1 MNESITRENLKE
13 LLSNFI
19 ANNNLLNKDIAK
31 AIGCSISSIE
41 RITNNRSYPSDEM
54 IKQCGILFSI
64 GYEGYKKLSKS
75 DKEKISE
82 GIGTVGGGVLGFGS
96 ITAVVSSLG
105 YAGLSAAG
113 ITSGL
118 AAAGGLVGGG
128 MALGITAIAAIPVA
142 AGTLSGGISA
152 SISGGNFWQ
161 GIRQGAITSGLN
173 HIADHT
179 LQKKKLPYTLIEDE
193 LYNHANIDVYTA
205 KPPSISYDTADD
217 LINKMPSLKSLKKQA
232 KGYNLAGGRI
242 NSGKDP
248 NGIQYGLTN
257 HDNKTIYLYKETFT
271 TWQKLALS
279 IGHELMHAVH
289 RTSGTWQS
297 WYNTGGSS
305 YAKNMTEYNAYNW
318 EFIYTSQRGTFGSLE
333 GLTKYGKLLGKTI
346 PTPSSSHS
354 NLFWH

>member
-1 MNESITRENLKE
+1 MLK
-13 LLSNFI
+13 LLVVLF
-19 ANNNLLNKDIAK
+19 
-31 AIGCSISSIE
+31 SSIE

-152 SISGGNFWQ
+152 SVSGGNFWQ
-161 GIRQGAITSGLN
+161 GARQGAITSGLN
-173 HIADHT
+173 HIANHT
-179 LQKKKLPYTLIEDE
+179 KNLIADKKFK
-193 LYNHANIDVYTA
+193 N
-205 KPPSISYDTADD
+205 D
-217 LINKMPSLKSLKKQA
+217 LIAELKE
-232 KGYNLAGGRI
+232 
-242 NSGKDP
+242 
-248 NGIQYGLTN
+248 NGIITDATPEFNKSSIIELLSKSTTLGNLWEKSGYIGFKLSSIEKGLNGEVDETATKSSLTGKYTSITA
-257 HDNKTIYLYKETFT
+257 NKVILYKTAF
-271 TWQKLALS
+271 QSFGKLAYV
-279 IGHELMHAVH
+279 IGHELIHVYHIKIGFTLNILNSMEPIP
-289 RTSGTWQS
+289 
-297 WYNTGGSS
+297 
-305 YAKNMTEYNAYNW
+305 AKKYLEINAYKWN
-318 EFIYTSQRGTFGSLE
+318 LA
-333 GLTKYGKLLGKTI
+333 YGDPEAQAKINYYQK
-346 PTPSSSHS
+346 
-354 NLFWH
+354 